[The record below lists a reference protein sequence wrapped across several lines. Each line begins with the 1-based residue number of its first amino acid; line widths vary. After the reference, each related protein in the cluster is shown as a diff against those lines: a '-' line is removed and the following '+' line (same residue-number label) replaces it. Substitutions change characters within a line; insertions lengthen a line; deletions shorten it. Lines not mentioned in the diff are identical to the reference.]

1 MEGARANW
9 ALSIYLICVIIL
21 TSLFGIRQ
29 AVALTKP
36 QICLLEEMNV
46 RTMYKL
52 SEIKELMK
60 LVDSTSIQHLEIEN
74 ENGKISIRKPDV
86 PAASVPHAS
95 AAAVQQHSYIAAQPA
110 PAAPQAVPAQAAQ
123 PEVKAELAANENLHR
138 IVSPMVGTFYAAP
151 SPEAPDFVKAGDTVK
166 EKSVVCIIEAM
177 KLMNEIEAE
186 VNGQI
191 VEVLAENGQLVE
203 YGQPLFLVKR

>member
-1 MEGARANW
+1 
-9 ALSIYLICVIIL
+9 
-21 TSLFGIRQ
+21 
-29 AVALTKP
+29 
-36 QICLLEEMNV
+36 
-46 RTMYKL
+46 MYKL
-52 SEIKELMK
+52 SEIKELIR

-74 ENGKISIRKPDV
+74 ENGKISIKKPEPQMAQV
-86 PAASVPHAS
+86 AALPT
-95 AAAVQQHSYIAAQPA
+95 AAVSAQHVFAPAPA
-110 PAAPQAVPAQAAQ
+110 PAAPQAAAPAAPAAE
-123 PEVKAELAANENLHR
+123 PADRAADLHP

-151 SPEAPDFVKAGDTVK
+151 APDAPPFVKAGDAVK
-166 EKSVVCIIEAM
+166 EKTVVCIVEAM